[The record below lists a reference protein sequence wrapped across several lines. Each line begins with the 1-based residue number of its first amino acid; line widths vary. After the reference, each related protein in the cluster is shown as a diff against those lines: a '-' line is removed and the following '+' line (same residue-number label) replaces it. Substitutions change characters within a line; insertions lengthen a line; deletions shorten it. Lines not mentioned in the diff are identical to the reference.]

1 VSGVDLVLEMLRGMR
16 DEIAGLR
23 EDQDRGFTEVK
34 QLQRETNGRVTTL
47 ERWRI
52 KCDERK
58 QQAHEDRLEEKDKV
72 ADRRT
77 RRRGWIDRA
86 AGALI
91 AGGLAVLAA
100 VLNASAGAGG

>member
-1 VSGVDLVLEMLRGMR
+1 VTGVDLVLEMLRGIR
-16 DEIAGLR
+16 DEVGDIR
-23 EDQDRGFTEVK
+23 RDMDHGFNDVK

-58 QQAHEDRLEEKDKV
+58 QQAHEERQEAMGE
-72 ADRRT
+72 ASDRRS
-77 RRRGWIDRA
+77 RRRVWIDRA

-100 VLNASAGAGG
+100 VLNATAGG